1 MAITG
6 DRIRLRIILLASI
19 VMIPMAGL
27 LIWRFYVVQVQKHD
41 YYSAEA
47 KKRYVA
53 VRKTRN
59 RRGEIFD
66 TNGYLLVANAPAMDI
81 TCAPCNLKDDQQ
93 RQRLAFLM
101 KKFFGHDFRRSYQK
115 LAPEVP
121 KRDPKGKVV
130 TDESGNAVMRPNQ
143 YVMIARG
150 VALKTAQAF
159 REQATSKTNH
169 LGKAL
174 YFTNT
179 SGRTYPKG
187 RMLANVLGYINVEN
201 DVEIPQGGLEKQLAS
216 QISPQEGR
224 MVYERN
230 RDGSPLLYGFQEIHA
245 GRDGQNVYLT
255 IDEPIQAILE
265 EELDAGFEKWHP
277 VAAYAAIADP
287 RTGNILALAQR
298 PNFDPNDRSTY
309 RIEAIGTRIAM
320 DAFGPGSVAKPF
332 TVGKA
337 LDCGVV
343 RPETIIDCEKGVWFY
358 GGKRMTDTHAYGV
371 RTVSGVIQKSSNIG
385 TAKIAVMLGDAR
397 VREAFTNFGF
407 GTRTGLPLAGE
418 HPGLIH
424 PLKKWDKLTGTR
436 VAIGYSVQIT
446 PLQLL
451 RGYCGLANNGLM
463 PQLRLVDRT
472 EDPET
477 GKVTKIPMKPYVR
490 AFRRPETA
498 KELMKM
504 MVTVTQEG
512 GTAQKA
518 AIPGY
523 HVAGKTGT
531 ARKYITGVGYSMHD
545 YYASFIG
552 FVPAENPR
560 LVMVVNFDSP
570 RGATYG
576 GTVAGPVFRRTMER
590 VLKHLNVQP
599 DPALLPPEKSK

>member
-1 MAITG
+1 MAMTG

-19 VMIPMAGL
+19 LLLPLAGL
-27 LIWRFYVVQVQKHD
+27 LVWRFYVVQVKKHD

-93 RQRLAFLM
+93 RRRLAFLM
-101 KKFFGHDFRRSYQK
+101 KKYFGTDYAQAYRK

-121 KRDPKGKVV
+121 RRTPKGELL
-130 TDESGNAVMRPNQ
+130 TDEHGNVVMRPNQ
-143 YVMIARG
+143 YVMLARA
-150 VALKTAQAF
+150 VPLDTAQAF
-159 REQATSKTNH
+159 KEQATNKVNR

-187 RMLANVLGYINVEN
+187 RMLANILGYIDVEN
-201 DVEIPQGGLEKQLAS
+201 DIAVPRGGLEKQLAP
-216 QISPQEGR
+216 QISAQDGR

-230 RDGSPLLYGFQEIHA
+230 RDGTPLLYGYKAIQEGH
-245 GRDGQNVYLT
+245 DGMNVYLT

-265 EELDAGFEKWHP
+265 EELDAGFEQWHP
-277 VAAYAAIADP
+277 AAVYAAIADP
-287 RTGNILALAQR
+287 KTGNILALAQR

-309 RIEAIGTRIAM
+309 KIDAISTRIAL

-332 TVGKA
+332 TIGKA

-343 RPETIIDCEKGVWFY
+343 RPETMIDCENGRWIY
-358 GGKRMTDTHAYGV
+358 GGRAMTDTHRYGAISV
-371 RTVSGVIQKSSNIG
+371 ATVIQKSSNIG
-385 TAKIAVMLGDAR
+385 TAKVALMLGDKR
-397 VREAFTNFGF
+397 VREAFTDFGF
-407 GTRTGLPLAGE
+407 GTKTGLPLAGE
-418 HPGLIH
+418 HAGLIY

-463 PQLRLVDRT
+463 PQLRLVDRI

-477 GKVTKIPMKPYVR
+477 GKVTKMPMKPYTR
-490 AFRRPETA
+490 AFQRPQTG
-498 KELMKM
+498 KELVDM
-504 MVTVTQEG
+504 MMTVTQEG

-531 ARKYITGVGYSMHD
+531 ARKYITGVGYSTHN
-545 YYASFIG
+545 YYSSFIG

-560 LVMVVNFDSP
+560 LVMVVNFDDP
-570 RGATYG
+570 HGATYG
-576 GTVAGPVFRRTMER
+576 GTVAGPVFRKTMER
-590 VLKHLNVQP
+590 VLKHLNIQP
-599 DPALLPPEKSK
+599 DPALLPQKKH